1 MRYLLTNDDG
11 IYARG
16 LSALYSELSRDADC
30 LIVAPEVERSA
41 VGHAITLN
49 RPLMVRRTRKDGQ
62 FLGYAVSGTP
72 ADCVKIGIKE
82 LSEKPVDLV
91 VSGIN
96 IGANVGINVIYSGTV
111 SAATEGAILGIPS
124 MAVSLG
130 TFHNADY
137 TFAASF
143 ARTMA
148 RFMLK
153 HFAGQSVA
161 LNINVPPLPVQEIK
175 GIAVTRQGKA
185 RLIESF
191 DRRVDPRERLY
202 YWLAGETQLSEQ
214 EDPDSDGSALS
225 RGLISITP
233 IYHDMTR
240 YDALDGLRSLLTR
253 ERNLIPVVKCEP
265 IDEEPIRG

>member
-16 LSALYSELSRDADC
+16 LSALYSELSKDADC

-49 RPLMVRRTRKDGQ
+49 RPLMVRRTKKDGN

-111 SAATEGAILGIPS
+111 SAATEGAILGVPS
-124 MAVSLG
+124 MAISLG
-130 TFHNADY
+130 TLRNADY
-137 TFAASF
+137 TFAAYF

-148 RFMLK
+148 RFIMK
-153 HFAGQSVA
+153 YFEKKSVA
-161 LNINVPPLPVQEIK
+161 LNINVPALPVQDIK
-175 GIAVTRQGKA
+175 GYAVTRQGKA

-214 EDPDSDGSALS
+214 EEPDSDGSALS
-225 RGLISITP
+225 RGMISITP

-240 YDALDGLRSLLTR
+240 YDALDGLKALLSKETSLL
-253 ERNLIPVVKCEP
+253 PVAKC
-265 IDEEPIRG
+265 DFQD